1 MRKLCRLSLPTALFM
16 ILTLYVGRPAW
27 AQSASTSR
35 AASIVDAIPQAKHFE
50 QAVISPDGTQVAYI
64 VNGEL
69 YVIPATG
76 GSARSISVD
85 GKLGVRDIS
94 WSHDSAQL
102 TFIADLE
109 GDVPAAQVYTAKVDG
124 SSPVKTRT
132 SRATLPHLLFRQTTP
147 VSHYALSRIF
157 PASPDH
163 ELMTPLSGEIGEKVY
178 EQRLTTIDLSTNAV
192 TQISPA
198 DMYVYEYEWT
208 PDGQGWI
215 GTAAHGSG
223 DSNWYVAKLYHF
235 DGKGEAHQI
244 YSPKWQI
251 ADPQLSPDGKNIAF
265 IEGVMSDEGPTGGD
279 VFVVPI
285 GGGTPKNIT
294 PGINS
299 SPSSVEWIAADRIL
313 FGQNVDGHSGFAS
326 VSSAGGP
333 VQSLWSGDEFVGSEP
348 NTSGSFSRDGSSS
361 AVIRQSASMPP
372 EIWVELLGNGSS

>member
-124 SSPVKTRT
+124 SSPVKH
-132 SRATLPHLLFRQTTP
+132 ADLKG
-147 VSHYALSRIF
+147 YAAAPSF
-157 PASPDH
+157 SPDDTRLALRFIQDIPRIAGPL
-163 ELMTPLSGEIGEKVY
+163 EPMTPLSGEIG
-178 EQRLTTIDLSTNAV
+178 RRSTNN
-192 TQISPA
+192 
-198 DMYVYEYEWT
+198 D
-208 PDGQGWI
+208 
-215 GTAAHGSG
+215 
-223 DSNWYVAKLYHF
+223 
-235 DGKGEAHQI
+235 
-244 YSPKWQI
+244 
-251 ADPQLSPDGKNIAF
+251 
-265 IEGVMSDEGPTGGD
+265 
-279 VFVVPI
+279 
-285 GGGTPKNIT
+285 
-294 PGINS
+294 
-299 SPSSVEWIAADRIL
+299 
-313 FGQNVDGHSGFAS
+313 
-326 VSSAGGP
+326 
-333 VQSLWSGDEFVGSEP
+333 
-348 NTSGSFSRDGSSS
+348 
-361 AVIRQSASMPP
+361 
-372 EIWVELLGNGSS
+372 